1 MRIFS
6 VVVALTWMWTIGA
19 PAQSIRV
26 ATYELDGLGLEEPL
40 PDTPP
45 TDEEMKLLR
54 QVAGNLKPL
63 DAELIVVHG
72 VPDRQVAKRLA
83 TLLRPGPYYLAY
95 HGAFKKGGGNAG
107 TLGPPIS
114 IFTRRQPYTAR
125 ATEWR
130 VTGQID
136 WPGGFVFVGLSS
148 GTNAICVY
156 VAHLPGAPATLADR
170 ENPLMA
176 RRRDL
181 AAQYLVHHANWLG
194 STLTNQLVT
203 ALITGDF
210 VTDARGARA
219 EGAVRILQQAG
230 FKLAVPNFSGT
241 RVSEDSTNAPP
252 LLCALLARNAEL
264 ISTAQVSTHKGT
276 LQSVASYEVA
286 PAPTLR
292 TGPVGAAA
300 RPVPAKIVALDESIL
315 WIWVGGIVALSTACL
330 FSVWLIRRAF
340 CAAVILGRR
349 PSSALIVDVSEG
361 RVRAEPI
368 AYPRPA
374 GESYSGSTAE
384 AASAQAALWQA
395 RALQAEERNQQAGA
409 LLHDRARPQ
418 LSQLLRERL
427 IRWLTSQRRALL
439 TSHEVGTQ
447 QVLEL
452 ETRLHQIQG
461 QFQDRLRNREDR
473 IALLER
479 DILAKEK
486 TIRDL
491 LRAQVRVASAP
502 EREVRQ
508 SGVDEPTRVS

>member
-1 MRIFS
+1 
-6 VVVALTWMWTIGA
+6 
-19 PAQSIRV
+19 
-26 ATYELDGLGLEEPL
+26 
-40 PDTPP
+40 
-45 TDEEMKLLR
+45 
-54 QVAGNLKPL
+54 
-63 DAELIVVHG
+63 
-72 VPDRQVAKRLA
+72 
-83 TLLRPGPYYLAY
+83 
-95 HGAFKKGGGNAG
+95 
-107 TLGPPIS
+107 
-114 IFTRRQPYTAR
+114 
-125 ATEWR
+125 
-130 VTGQID
+130 
-136 WPGGFVFVGLSS
+136 
-148 GTNAICVY
+148 
-156 VAHLPGAPATLADR
+156 
-170 ENPLMA
+170 
-176 RRRDL
+176 
-181 AAQYLVHHANWLG
+181 
-194 STLTNQLVT
+194 
-203 ALITGDF
+203 
-210 VTDARGARA
+210 
-219 EGAVRILQQAG
+219 
-230 FKLAVPNFSGT
+230 
-241 RVSEDSTNAPP
+241 
-252 LLCALLARNAEL
+252 
-264 ISTAQVSTHKGT
+264 
-276 LQSVASYEVA
+276 
-286 PAPTLR
+286 
-292 TGPVGAAA
+292 
-300 RPVPAKIVALDESIL
+300 
-315 WIWVGGIVALSTACL
+315 
-330 FSVWLIRRAF
+330 
-340 CAAVILGRR
+340 
-349 PSSALIVDVSEG
+349 
-361 RVRAEPI
+361 VRAEPI